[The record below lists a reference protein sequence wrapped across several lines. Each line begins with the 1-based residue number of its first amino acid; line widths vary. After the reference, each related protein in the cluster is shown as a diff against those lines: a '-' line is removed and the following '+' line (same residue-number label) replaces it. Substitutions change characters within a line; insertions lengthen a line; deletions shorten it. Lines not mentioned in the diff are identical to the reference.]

1 MSFSQIMQPHGVAQ
15 FTAQGTFLYVEEAP
29 GVVRLRSEAGQYELV
44 KGSQILNGNLT
55 GLITVE
61 NTGEAG
67 QVSLKVGYGEYRPPQ
82 RDNIEI
88 SAQPP
93 VEIAPGQGISIEYQP
108 PVRIASG
115 QSVTVSSQPP
125 VQIAPGQA
133 VSVASLPAITMEA
146 GQSVSVEA
154 LPAVELSANQKVG
167 LDAPVQI
174 AAGQQIAVS
183 NLERVSSAFQS
194 AEVALPHT
202 FASNA
207 ARKKLILKA
216 PATNANP
223 VLIGAFEL
231 PAGESITLETT
242 AEITVTG
249 SDAVQYIEV

>member
-1 MSFSQIMQPHGVAQ
+1 MSFSQIMQPHSVAQ

-29 GVVRLRSEAGQYELV
+29 GTVRLRSDAGQYELV
-44 KGSQILNGNLT
+44 KGAQILNGNLT

-67 QVSLKVGYGEYRPPQ
+67 QVSLKVGNGEYRPPQ
-82 RDNIEI
+82 RETLAI

-93 VEIAPGQGISIEYQP
+93 MQIAPDQGVSIDSLP
-108 PVRIASG
+108 PVDIAFG
-115 QSVTVSSQPP
+115 QSVAISSQPP
-125 VQIAPGQA
+125 VQIAPEQ
-133 VSVASLPAITMEA
+133 SVTVDSLPSLVLSA
-146 GQSVSVEA
+146 GQ
-154 LPAVELSANQKVG
+154 KIG

-174 AAGQQIAVS
+174 AAGQQIAIS

-194 AEVALPHT
+194 AQVALPHT

-216 PATNANP
+216 PATNVNP
-223 VLIGAFEL
+223 VLIGAYEL
-231 PAGESITLETT
+231 GAGEHITLETT
-242 AEITVTG
+242 AEVTVTG